1 MRKNFKI
8 VAPLVLASFFF
19 FINHA
24 GAVIDY
30 GSGSLQSP
38 YAATTTNKVSD
49 VINQVV
55 KGELGAT
62 STTDVNGI
70 VEGTKGV
77 FSRLNDWLATH
88 AGIDFFGILKAI
100 GHGLLSVMSFV
111 FDFIRKSV

>member
-1 MRKNFKI
+1 MQKFRKFLLLS
-8 VAPLVLASFFF
+8 AFLVFSLSFAG
-19 FINHA
+19 NA

-49 VINQVV
+49 AINQVV

-62 STTDVNGI
+62 STTDVTGI

-77 FSRLNDWLATH
+77 FSRLND
-88 AGIDFFGILKAI
+88 
-100 GHGLLSVMSFV
+100 
-111 FDFIRKSV
+111 